1 MTHSAHNIQAH
12 GILADVDAG
21 VPESILTYMQ
31 SEDFDYL
38 YRLEESFWWFLGMRD
53 ITRVLLDQVEFHAD
67 DGAPRKSRVLD
78 AGCGTGGML
87 EWLAGFAPDAEVSG
101 IDIAP
106 DALHYA
112 RSRGHL
118 RLAQA
123 SATELPFADEAFDIV
138 TSFDVLV
145 QLPGGDAAE
154 RAMNEMHRV
163 LRPGG
168 VCFVRVAAYSWMRSG
183 HDRALG
189 TVRRFNLNEL
199 QTTMQAS
206 GFEILRTTYA
216 NACLLPVAA
225 LHRLVLK
232 PLNIVNAG
240 SDVKPLAPRL
250 QWLNRLMTGVLRSE
264 ARRLAHPHARLPF
277 GLSAICIGRRPL

>member
-1 MTHSAHNIQAH
+1 MR
-12 GILADVDAG
+12 
-21 VPESILTYMQ
+21 

-38 YRLEESFWWFLGMRD
+38 YSLEESFWWFLGMRD
-53 ITRVLLDQVEFHAD
+53 VTQVLLDQVNIHAD

-87 EWLAGFAPDAEVSG
+87 EWLAGYAPRAEVSG
-101 IDIAP
+101 IDITP
-106 DALHYA
+106 DALRYA

-123 SATELPFADEAFDIV
+123 SATELPFADEAFDLV

-145 QLPGGDAAE
+145 QLPGDGAAE
-154 RAMNEMHRV
+154 RAMEEMRRV

-168 VCFVRVAAYSWMRSG
+168 ICFVRVAAYSWMHSG

-189 TVRRFNLNEL
+189 TVRRFDLDEL
-199 QTTMQAS
+199 QTAMQTS

-216 NACLLPVAA
+216 NALLLPVAI

-232 PLNIVNAG
+232 PLNIVNSG

-250 QWLNRLMTGVLRSE
+250 QWLNRLMTVVLRSE
-264 ARRLAHPHARLPF
+264 ARRLARPRARLPF